1 MINQFRQAIKNT
13 LQSLLANKVRSFL
26 TILGIVIGVS
36 AVIVIVAV
44 GAGAQSL
51 ILSQIEDLGGNVVGV
66 LPGNSGNGPPASA
79 MGIVITTLTYE
90 DLQALKDK
98 NKVPNLL
105 DAIAYV
111 KGFSTVSWGNN
122 SYDTNI
128 SGTTADY
135 TKVEGGEISLGR
147 FFTKEEER
155 TTRKIVVLGSVVAKE
170 IFGESN
176 PIGKKVKIKK
186 KTFEVIGV
194 MKERGTV
201 AFQNYDDQVF
211 VPIYTM
217 QKSIKGIDY
226 VTMMR
231 MTIDEKENIDIAMED
246 MKATLREQHGIK
258 DTSGD
263 EDDFTIRS
271 ADQALDVITTITDSL
286 KFFLA
291 AMAAISLIVGGIGIM
306 NIMLISV
313 NERTREIGLR
323 KALGANNRNI
333 LIQFLLESVVLTVLG
348 GIIGVILGVFVSF
361 LVYVIATALS
371 YDWTFHVSLFSII
384 TAISVSMIIGL
395 IFGIFPSKKAS
406 LLEPI
411 EALRYE

>member
-1 MINQFRQAIKNT
+1 MFAKT
-13 LQSLLANKVRSFL
+13 
-26 TILGIVIGVS
+26 
-36 AVIVIVAV
+36 
-44 GAGAQSL
+44 
-51 ILSQIEDLGGNVVGV
+51 
-66 LPGNSGNGPPASA
+66 P
-79 MGIVITTLTYE
+79 Y
-90 DLQALKDK
+90 DK
-98 NKVPNLL
+98 
-105 DAIAYV
+105 
-111 KGFSTVSWGNN
+111 
-122 SYDTNI
+122 
-128 SGTTADY
+128 
-135 TKVEGGEISLGR
+135 
-147 FFTKEEER
+147 
-155 TTRKIVVLGSVVAKE
+155 
-170 IFGESN
+170 ES
-176 PIGKKVKIKK
+176 IYSKKVKIKK
-186 KTFEVIGV
+186 RTFEVIGV

-211 VPIYTM
+211 IPIYTM

-231 MTIDEKENIDIAMED
+231 MTIDKKENVDISMED
-246 MKATLREQHGIK
+246 IKSTLREQHGIK

-271 ADQALDVITTITDSL
+271 ADQALEMITTITDSL

-323 KALGANNRNI
+323 KALGANNSNI

-348 GIIGVILGVFVSF
+348 GIIGVVLGVIVSF
-361 LVYVIATALS
+361 LVYVVATALS
-371 YDWTFHVSLFSII
+371 YDWAFHVSIFSVIM
-384 TAISVSMIIGL
+384 AISVSMIIGL
-395 IFGIFPSKKAS
+395 IFGIFPSRKAS